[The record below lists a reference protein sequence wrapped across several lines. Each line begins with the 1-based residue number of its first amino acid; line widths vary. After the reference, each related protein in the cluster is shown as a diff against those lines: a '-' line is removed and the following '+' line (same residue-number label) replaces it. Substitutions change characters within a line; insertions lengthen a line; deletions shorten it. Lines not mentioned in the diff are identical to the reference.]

1 MDATRFHSARE
12 AKEFIAAHIAD
23 QAMRDAIP
31 FSDVERKMLLF
42 SEVGWAP
49 PDTMEV
55 AAEFDRQFDQAEYEK
70 KVATIIKHLDKRL
83 RKDSPAEY
91 DDWKLAVE
99 YLKRK
104 DHYINV
110 MIGKAGLRLHW
121 DQLKL
126 FATALLLAAGLACY
140 GFIAAKYKLTLF
152 GRDRRG
158 PGPKSYDD
166 SHNVFMW
173 IWLIG
178 TVAAISYYLLGL
190 TFGTR
195 RVEDSIERVWRIFFR
210 SRKHED

>member
-70 KVATIIKHLDKRL
+70 KVATITKHLDKRL
-83 RKDSPAEY
+83 RKDSPAEH

-110 MIGKAGLRLHW
+110 MIARASLRPPW

-126 FATALLLAAGLACY
+126 FATALLLAAGLRVLRIY
-140 GFIAAKYKLTLF
+140 RRKIQTHFIWARTNE
-152 GRDRRG
+152 GQG
-158 PGPKSYDD
+158 
-166 SHNVFMW
+166 
-173 IWLIG
+173 
-178 TVAAISYYLLGL
+178 
-190 TFGTR
+190 
-195 RVEDSIERVWRIFFR
+195 R
-210 SRKHED
+210 SRTTIRTTCSCGFGSSEPWWRFLTIYSD

>member
-1 MDATRFHSARE
+1 
-12 AKEFIAAHIAD
+12 
-23 QAMRDAIP
+23 MRDAIP

-70 KVATIIKHLDKRL
+70 KVATITKHLDKRL
-83 RKDSPAEY
+83 RKDSPAEH

-110 MIGKAGLRLHW
+110 MIARASLRPPW

-126 FATALLLAAGLACY
+126 FATALLLAAGLVCY
-140 GFIAAKYKLTLF
+140 GFIAAKYKLTLL

-166 SHNVFMW
+166 SRQRVPVDLAHRNRGGDF
-173 IWLIG
+173 
-178 TVAAISYYLLGL
+178 LLS
-190 TFGTR
+190 TR
-195 RVEDSIERVWRIFFR
+195 INFRNSKGRGFDRTSLEDLFQ
-210 SRKHED
+210 